1 MKGLEKYEE
10 NKEGEKFEVKLY
22 TIYLWKQG
30 DVVVGAFQIPDGSNK
45 KETFGSAWAVEA
57 PFWRKDEE
65 VSDELKLKRAMSA
78 CVTDCTNT
86 LNVLRLYGSRALDS
100 NGNIDWQK
108 TSLLEAGLAA
118 QASEKDWQA
127 GGKYAPR
134 KFPVEVITYKQAF
147 DAKLV

>member
-1 MKGLEKYEE
+1 MKGLEKYED
-10 NKEGEKFEVKLY
+10 NKEGEKFEAKLY

-30 DVVVGAFQIPDGSNK
+30 DVVLGAFQIPDGSK
-45 KETFGSAWAVEA
+45 KETFGSGWKIES
-57 PFWRKDEE
+57 PYWRKEEE
-65 VSDELKLKRAMSA
+65 VSEELKLKRAMSA

-86 LNVLRLYGSRALDS
+86 LNVLRLYGSKALDS

-108 TSLLEAGLAA
+108 TSLLEAGLAS
-118 QASEKDWQA
+118 QASEKDWQV